1 MNKDSRP
8 PAGPDPDRQ
17 SRAILYT
24 TPDGRVTVDVF
35 FAQDNFWLTQRTMAE
50 LFGVKTPAVS
60 EHLRNVFDSGGGWPE
75 IQLFPFWK
83 QLPPTAK
90 STKPNSAISTR
101 PRSQSKIR
109 TRLLWQK
116 PHAIAG
122 VRPSTRH
129 YLASGGP
136 NCSAF

>member
-50 LFGVKTPAVS
+50 LFGVKTPAEV
-60 EHLRNVFDSGGGWPE
+60 
-75 IQLFPFWK
+75 
-83 QLPPTAK
+83 
-90 STKPNSAISTR
+90 
-101 PRSQSKIR
+101 
-109 TRLLWQK
+109 LW
-116 PHAIAG
+116 I
-122 VRPSTRH
+122 
-129 YLASGGP
+129 
-136 NCSAF
+136 